1 MIRRLQR
8 AAALAFALVLSS
20 LRYWQMRLHGP
31 LTLEQRALWMQLIGR
46 AVLSSLK
53 VRIRVEGQPPQS
65 GLLVCNHL
73 GYFDIALLSAV
84 VPSTFVSRAD
94 VAAWPLFGSMSRWGG
109 TIYLERSSLVSANA
123 AAGEMAARL
132 RQPAP
137 VVLFAEG
144 TSTDGGEVLRFR
156 SRLFQPATQMG
167 APITAAAVRFVL
179 EDGPRG
185 PLAER
190 EVCFYGD
197 DELLIHLWKVLRL
210 PPFTAFVRF
219 GESRVY
225 ADAREAAK
233 RTHAEVAALRAQDM
247 PERVAGELQASLGF
261 M

>member
-8 AAALAFALVLSS
+8 AAALMLALGISI

-31 LTLEQRALWMQLIGR
+31 LTLDQRALWMQLTGR
-46 AVLSSLK
+46 AVLASLQ
-53 VRIRVEGQPPQS
+53 VRICVEGQPPHS
-65 GLLVCNHL
+65 GLLVSNHL
-73 GYFDIALLSAV
+73 GYVDIALLSAV
-84 VPSTFVSRAD
+84 VPCTFVSRAD

-109 TIYLERSSLVSANA
+109 TIYLDRSSLASANA

-132 RQPAP
+132 RQPVP

-144 TSTDGGEVLRFR
+144 TSTDGSEVLRLR
-156 SRLFQPATQMG
+156 SRLFQPAALMG

-179 EDGPRG
+179 EDGPQG
-185 PLAER
+185 PVAER

-197 DELLIHLWKVLRL
+197 DELPTHLWKVLGL
-210 PPFTAFVRF
+210 PPVTAFVHF

-233 RTHAEVAALRAQDM
+233 RTHEEVVTLRAESMQ
-247 PERVAGELQASLGF
+247 VACQS
-261 M
+261 